1 MNRLAGEFFAA
12 LPPPS
17 TPTGHPAGGHLPPSA
32 PSGLGPYAGA
42 PGRPST
48 GTNPAVSQSDS
59 LLPQVPDLALCVAA
73 PPVPGPTTAS
83 YYFLERPDPSL
94 VTARGTPGASAGT
107 APTPTP
113 AQGPA
118 APTALVPTTPGI
130 PGFPGLP
137 GLPTFPDIPSVPT
150 GDRSPGGRSAGGPT
164 SPADRPPRFYATD
177 PGAALRPKDHPADPD
192 RHPAF
197 DVATIRRD
205 FPILRERV
213 NGHQLIWLD
222 NAATTQK
229 PQAVIDR
236 LTYFYEHENSN
247 IHRAA
252 HELAARST
260 DAYEKARDTVARF
273 LGAGSAAEIVFVRGA
288 TEAINL
294 VAQTWGRAHVG
305 EGDEIVISHLEHHA
319 NIVPWQML
327 AAQTGAVIKVIPV
340 DDSGALIMSEYAGLL
355 SDRTKLVS
363 VTQVSN
369 ALGTITPAR
378 EIVEQ
383 GHRAGACVLIDG
395 AQSVPHTRVDLQEMG
410 ADFFVFSGHKIF
422 GPTGIGVLYG
432 RSDVLQD
439 MPPWQGGGNM
449 ITDVTLE
456 RSVYQP
462 PPGRFEA
469 GTGNIAD
476 AVGLGTA
483 LEYVERIGIDAIA
496 AYEHDL
502 LDYATPLLADV
513 SGLHLVGTAP
523 AKASVM
529 SFVLDGYEPIEVGR
543 ALNERGIAVR
553 AGHHCAQPILRRLGY
568 EATVRPSLAFY
579 NTRAEIDVLVG
590 ELHRLAAE
598 RGRR

>member
-12 LPPPS
+12 LPASSLPS
-17 TPTGHPAGGHLPPSA
+17 TPSTPS
-32 PSGLGPYAGA
+32 SPYAGL
-42 PGRPST
+42 PGRPTLRADSVV
-48 GTNPAVSQSDS
+48 PHADS
-59 LLPQVPDLALCVAA
+59 LLPSVPDLARIVAA

-94 VTARGTPGASAGT
+94 LTARGTPGA
-107 APTPTP
+107 APALPG
-113 AQGPA
+113 ASGQGFPGFPA
-118 APTALVPTTPGI
+118 APTFPEIPAVPAY
-130 PGFPGLP
+130 
-137 GLPTFPDIPSVPT
+137 
-150 GDRSPGGRSAGGPT
+150 DRSPAPPNGRPSLAGQ
-164 SPADRPPRFYATD
+164 PRFYVTD
-177 PGAALRPKDHPADPD
+177 PEAALRPEAHPIEPD
-192 RHPAF
+192 RHPPF
-197 DVATIRRD
+197 DVETIRRD
-205 FPILRERV
+205 FPILREQV

-236 LTYFYEHENSN
+236 LSYYYEHENSN

-260 DAYEKARDTVARF
+260 DAYEGARDTVARF
-273 LGAGSAAEIVFVRGA
+273 LGASSSEEIIFVRGA

-294 VAQTWGRAHVG
+294 VANTWGRVHLRR
-305 EGDEIVISHLEHHA
+305 GDEIVISHLEHHA

-327 AAQTGAVIKVIPV
+327 AAETGAVIKVIPV
-340 DDSGALIMSEYAGLL
+340 DDTGALLMGEYTRLL

-383 GHRAGACVLIDG
+383 GHRAGARVLIDG
-395 AQSVPHTRVDLQEMG
+395 AQSVPHTRVDLQELG

-422 GPTGIGVLYG
+422 GPTGIGALYG
-432 RSDVLQD
+432 RSEVLRD

-449 ITDVTLE
+449 IADVTLE

-462 PPGRFEA
+462 PPSRFEA

-502 LDYATPLLADV
+502 LDYATPRLEDV
-513 SGLHLVGTAP
+513 PGLHLVGTAP

-553 AGHHCAQPILRRLGY
+553 AGHHCAQPILRRLGL
-568 EATVRPSLAFY
+568 EATVRPSIAFY
-579 NTRAEIDVLVG
+579 NTCAEIDVLVG
-590 ELHRLAAE
+590 ELHRLAAD
-598 RGRR
+598 RGNR